1 MNNRSP
7 YTGMRSLLLLM
18 YILLL
23 SGSSMFAQDLQAPLQ
38 ESNYS
43 RLTSY
48 EELSAYLKQLDA
60 VSELLT
66 VEVSGKSVEG
76 RNLYA
81 MKFSSSG
88 FGKDPSKIRVLIFAQ
103 QHGNEPSGKEG
114 ALLLATELLKPGN
127 RYLFDRIDLL
137 LVPQMNPDGAE
148 VNKRRNGNDADLNRN
163 HLILTEPETNALHKL
178 FDQYMFEVTMDVH
191 EYFPYGETWQKY
203 GYRNNT
209 DELLGTCTN
218 TNVSE
223 KIRDLSNRSYIPF
236 IKKYCSDRQV
246 SNFIYTPGGPPE
258 IEYIRHS
265 TFDINDGR
273 QSFGI
278 QNSLSFIQEGLN
290 GKDAFTDNLKH
301 RAESQMTGMRGLLEF
316 TYHNKK
322 EIKKLVANERNKII
336 HGHPGE
342 IISIQSEHARNGEKL
357 NLPVYS
363 YFSNTDSVITVM
375 DYRPIVKSLYDVKK
389 PSGYLIPKQLKE
401 VTDWVGRQSMN
412 TEAPIITKY
421 DKIEQYEISEIDS
434 IDFEGDKVID
444 PNLIL
449 KEVESGI
456 SVPDYVYVPASQ
468 LKGNMLVIAL
478 EPKSMLGLV
487 TYKDFAH
494 LISVGK
500 YPILRVT
507 KK

>member
-1 MNNRSP
+1 MNNHTLP
-7 YTGMRSLLLLM
+7 GGVLSLILVM

-23 SGSSMFAQDLQAPLQ
+23 PKPSLDAQDLLTPLQ
-38 ESNYS
+38 KSGFS
-43 RLTSY
+43 KITSY
-48 EELSAYLKQLDA
+48 GELSAYLKQLDA
-60 VSELLT
+60 ASELLT
-66 VEVSGKSVEG
+66 VEVAGKSVQG

-81 MKFSSSG
+81 MKFSSSA

-114 ALLLATELLKPGN
+114 ALLLASELLKPGN

-148 VNKRRNGNDADLNRN
+148 ANKRRNGNDADLNRN
-163 HLILTEPETNALHKL
+163 HLILTEPEIIALHKL
-178 FDQYMFEVTMDVH
+178 FDQYLFEVTMDVH
-191 EYFPYGETWQKY
+191 EYSPYGETWQKY
-203 GYRNNT
+203 GYRSNT

-223 KIRDLSNRSYIPF
+223 KIRDLSNRSYLPF
-236 IKKYCSDRQV
+236 IKKYCNDRQV
-246 SNFIYTPGGPPE
+246 TSFIYTPGGPPE

-290 GKDAFTDNLKH
+290 GKNDSTDNIEH
-301 RAESQMTGMRGLLEF
+301 RAESQMTGMRGLLEYTF
-316 TYHNKK
+316 LKKK
-322 EIKKLVANERNKII
+322 EIKKLVAQERGKII
-336 HGHPGE
+336 HSLPGE
-342 IISIQSEHARNGEKL
+342 IISIQSEHSRNGEKL
-357 NLPVYS
+357 QLPVYS
-363 YFSNTDSVITVM
+363 YSSKTDSVILVS
-375 DYRPIVKSLYDVKK
+375 DYRPVVRSLYDVKK

-401 VTDWVGRQSMN
+401 VTDWVERQSLK
-412 TEAPIITKY
+412 TETPVITKD
-421 DKIEQYEISEIDS
+421 DKIEQYEISKIDS

-444 PNLIL
+444 PGVTS
-449 KEVESGI
+449 KEVSVI
-456 SVPDYVYVPASQ
+456 SISDYIYVPASQ
-468 LKGNMLVIAL
+468 LKGNLVVIAL
-478 EPKSMLGLV
+478 EPKSMLGLM
-487 TYKDFAH
+487 TYKNFAH

-500 YPILRVT
+500 YPILRVA